1 MSGLGDDALMENAE
15 RTCADCAFNSM
26 ESEFPDGTK
35 AVDCELNA
43 LQLFQPYSDDG
54 ECKHWEKA
62 VDKG

>member
-1 MSGLGDDALMENAE
+1 MENAE